1 MFVFFCR
8 VVVHHDSF
16 LAGIVPKVNS
26 SRKAFQIKFQFLFS
40 SGSYFGNLGENT
52 FLVNE
57 IAKFKFR
64 LTFRNSSGIIV

>member
-8 VVVHHDSF
+8 FVIHKNSF
-16 LAGIVPKVNS
+16 LAEKFPKVNS
-26 SRKAFQIKFQFLFS
+26 SRKTFQIKFQFLFS